1 MSRADE
7 IREQQQHQTWDRF
20 SPGWMKWDALVMEML
35 APVGAEILVA
45 RLGMRITEQSHAGS
59 GGDLAASSHQL

>member
-1 MSRADE
+1 MTEYGE
-7 IREQQQHQTWDRF
+7 IT
-20 SPGWMKWDALVMEML
+20 
-35 APVGAEILVA
+35 LVA

>member
-7 IREQQQHQTWDRF
+7 IREQQRQTWDRF
-20 SPGWMKWDALVMEML
+20 PPGWMKWDALVMEML
-35 APVGAEILVA
+35 APVGAEIIHAL
-45 RLGMRITEQSHAGS
+45 RITEQSHAGS